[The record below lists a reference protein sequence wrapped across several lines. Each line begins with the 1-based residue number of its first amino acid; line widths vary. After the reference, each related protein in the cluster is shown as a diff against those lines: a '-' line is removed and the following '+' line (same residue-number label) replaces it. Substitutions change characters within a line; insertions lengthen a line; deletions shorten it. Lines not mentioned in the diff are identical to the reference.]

1 MEWIARRSELDDFE
15 PEQRLA
21 AVWCE
26 DERHAEVDR
35 DHPTA
40 VMVLDEDDQAEAVA
54 SFFWGQADRE
64 CLDIR
69 VVITTVA
76 RYLSDPGSGQ
86 ITRLSIPLGD
96 RLCFCYSCRKEY
108 ATLKPGVDPCWRCGA
123 LPDDE

>member
-54 SFFWGQADRE
+54 NFF
-64 CLDIR
+64 
-69 VVITTVA
+69 
-76 RYLSDPGSGQ
+76 GS
-86 ITRLSIPLGD
+86 TRS
-96 RLCFCYSCRKEY
+96 SS
-108 ATLKPGVDPCWRCGA
+108 ASTSAWRSRTWRGT
-123 LPDDE
+123 